1 MSWARERR
9 GVRKA
14 EVGKER
20 VGEGKE
26 RRGVKSC
33 TRDREAR
40 DGKGEKGGKGGGQ
53 VQNVWIEKVKQH
65 Q

>member
-26 RRGVKSC
+26 RGEELYERQRSK
-33 TRDREAR
+33 RRER
-40 DGKGEKGGKGGGQ
+40 RRSSSECMD
-53 VQNVWIEKVKQH
+53 
-65 Q
+65 